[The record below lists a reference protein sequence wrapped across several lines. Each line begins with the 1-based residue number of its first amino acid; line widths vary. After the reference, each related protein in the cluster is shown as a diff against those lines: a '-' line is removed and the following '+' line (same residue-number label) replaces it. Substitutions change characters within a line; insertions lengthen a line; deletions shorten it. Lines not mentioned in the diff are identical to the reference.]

1 VAYTVIRPDDLDWQT
16 RPADPGEARR
26 HTAELSERAGFRHS
40 RANLWRYDPGA
51 KGRRHRHKSQEETYV
66 VVRGTLAM
74 YLGEPPER
82 YEVTQGGVIHV
93 EAATPRQAVNEGE
106 GELLLY
112 AYGWPPENSRAEIL
126 ESAV

>member
-1 VAYTVIRPDDLDWQT
+1 MGYKVVRPDDLEWET
-16 RPADPGEARR
+16 RPADPGEALR

-40 RANLWRYDPGA
+40 RANLWRYESGA

-82 YEVTQGGVIHV
+82 YEVDQGGVIHV
-93 EAATPRQAVNEGE
+93 EAATPRQVVNEGE
-106 GELLLY
+106 GELVLY
-112 AYGWPPENSRAEIL
+112 AHGWPPENSRAEIL

>member
-1 VAYTVIRPDDLDWQT
+1 MAYTVIRPDDLDWQT

-26 HTAELSERAGFRHS
+26 HTAELSERAGFLHS

-82 YEVTQGGVIHV
+82 YEVNQGGVIHV

-112 AYGWPPENSRAEIL
+112 AYGWPPEDSRAEIL

>member
-82 YEVTQGGVIHV
+82 YEVNQGGVIHV